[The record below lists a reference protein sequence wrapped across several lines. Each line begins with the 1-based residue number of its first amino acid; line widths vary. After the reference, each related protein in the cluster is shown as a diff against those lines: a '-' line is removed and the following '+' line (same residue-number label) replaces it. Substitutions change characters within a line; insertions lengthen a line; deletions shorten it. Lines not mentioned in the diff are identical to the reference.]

1 MRRNGEVD
9 AVRSLVRRSYHRVT
23 GPRVQKFRD
32 RDAGRL
38 CRHCPIVDHEPHG
51 YNGGLRT
58 YRRSRLNRNKYST
71 CKTCADEGARRSPP
85 PAAGEMLRGIS
96 MCTTEASPL
105 ITVHTSCLLGVS
117 RVWIMLVTLDLTL
130 FKRKRHYAEPFL
142 SRGTRIVH
150 PFSHRRVV
158 RYVLSLFLHHLLCTF
173 FLNFVWNCDVK
184 NDASAFLFVLFP
196 LSSRSQFVLF
206 VPVSCFIAGNIILS
220 RFLYFYTTN
229 VLSLL
234 RFPNLVHGSC
244 SFATKR
250 KMILALNALAGFS
263 CRPSKARETRVSSA
277 SRKFL
282 CYSIYR
288 GTRCWTVIEATSVKT
303 QKKKRSTFSRRS
315 DNR

>member
-1 MRRNGEVD
+1 MLLGIHYPKTNYRSSSARYWVGRLCKWCSDLENGGQRRPRGHRMRRNGEVD

-117 RVWIMLVTLDLTL
+117 RV
-130 FKRKRHYAEPFL
+130 
-142 SRGTRIVH
+142 
-150 PFSHRRVV
+150 
-158 RYVLSLFLHHLLCTF
+158 
-173 FLNFVWNCDVK
+173 
-184 NDASAFLFVLFP
+184 
-196 LSSRSQFVLF
+196 
-206 VPVSCFIAGNIILS
+206 
-220 RFLYFYTTN
+220 
-229 VLSLL
+229 
-234 RFPNLVHGSC
+234 
-244 SFATKR
+244 
-250 KMILALNALAGFS
+250 
-263 CRPSKARETRVSSA
+263 
-277 SRKFL
+277 
-282 CYSIYR
+282 
-288 GTRCWTVIEATSVKT
+288 
-303 QKKKRSTFSRRS
+303 
-315 DNR
+315 